1 MDLRSTCTL
10 APLASLDMSSWF
22 LVSCSWFLDYIVVSI
37 GHMKPESLM
46 VLIEMVS
53 VLFWICLFFI
63 ISFLIL
69 ASSSFVL
76 GYDLSYLDEGL
87 IEGGS
92 SFLKAMWCFIG
103 EVLFMERRL
112 LFIFCFTKSCKF
124 GISSWINS
132 SAFCY
137 FFLAMADLLSS
148 SSSSLFAM
156 RFFRAS
162 LRDESPWAGFEVSAS
177 YSIVLCF
184 SFTSIFLILG
194 VFLYLGMTLI
204 SIDYLE
210 FPLEMKVCLLS
221 GDLIASG
228 FLPLGFF
235 SKPMTRSSSFSFLG
249 FSSLTGSISLS

>member
-10 APLASLDMSSWF
+10 APLASLDISSWF
-22 LVSCSWFLDYIVVSI
+22 LVSWSWFLDYIVVSI
-37 GHMKPESLM
+37 GHMKPESF
-46 VLIEMVS
+46 VFLIDVES

-76 GYDLSYLDEGL
+76 GYDLSYLV
-87 IEGGS
+87 GGS
-92 SFLKAMWCFIG
+92 SFLKAMWCFMG

-124 GISSWINS
+124 GIASWINS

-137 FFLAMADLLSS
+137 FFLAIASLLAS
-148 SSSSLFAM
+148 SSSSLSWCSWFEM

-162 LRDESPWAGFEVSAS
+162 LREKSPWAGLEVSAS

-194 VFLYLGMTLI
+194 VLLYFGI

-210 FPLEMKVCLLS
+210 FPREMRACLLS

>member
-1 MDLRSTCTL
+1 
-10 APLASLDMSSWF
+10 
-22 LVSCSWFLDYIVVSI
+22 
-37 GHMKPESLM
+37 
-46 VLIEMVS
+46 
-53 VLFWICLFFI
+53 
-63 ISFLIL
+63 L

-76 GYDLSYLDEGL
+76 GCDLSYL
-87 IEGGS
+87 EGGS

-137 FFLAMADLLSS
+137 FFLAIADLLSS
-148 SSSSLFAM
+148 PSSRLFAM
-156 RFFRAS
+156 RFLRAS
-162 LRDESPWAGFEVSAS
+162 LRDESPGAGLEVSAS
-177 YSIVLCF
+177 CSIVLCF
-184 SFTSIFLILG
+184 SFASIFLILG
-194 VFLYLGMTLI
+194 IFLYLGI

-210 FPLEMKVCLLS
+210 FPLVMKACLLS

-249 FSSLTGSISLS
+249 FSSLTGSRSLS